1 MSDVQTPRFEATLTD
16 KYQNTVPA
24 AIRKA
29 LHLQKRD
36 KIAYVIRGGQVIL
49 EKAEPREDPAVQTF
63 LGFLEREIVANPQ
76 RLKPCG
82 GDTTRRAAE
91 LVDGVGIDLDA
102 SLNDERVK
110 VMSRE
115 C

>member
-1 MSDVQTPRFEATLTD
+1 MSDVKAPRFEATLTD

-49 EKAEPREDPAVQTF
+49 EKAEPREDQVDPAVQAF
-63 LGFLEREIVANPQ
+63 LGFLEREMVANPQ
-76 RLKPCG
+76 RLKPFG
-82 GDTTRRAAE
+82 GETTRRAAE
-91 LVDGVGIDLDA
+91 LVDGVDIDRDA
-102 SLNDERVK
+102 SLNHA
-110 VMSRE
+110 
-115 C
+115 